1 MLDGANAFRKAT
13 AAGRSA
19 GHDLSFSQARGLP
32 RTLNTPPPRG
42 TTFEISSASIKSDS
56 PRRTALRALT
66 NNSSSP
72 GPSTPCSRHASKIFW
87 KASDRSAPPLTEKS
101 SAQRLLQSTT
111 TASGR
116 LCLRAQTR

>member
-72 GPSTPCSRHASKIFW
+72 GPSTPCARHASKISW
-87 KASDRSAPPLTEKS
+87 KARDRTAPSLLEKS
-101 SAQRLLQSTT
+101 SAPR
-111 TASGR
+111 
-116 LCLRAQTR
+116 